1 MILRLEGLAEG
12 IAEGM
17 CRTRIPWPAG
27 DVVEAKAASV
37 KPEVQGTSWQPQC
50 DGRRASALM
59 TRFRDADRHWA
70 EAEAAVAPRARRP
83 ARALRLVVR
92 QRPRLQLSGAEPL
105 RGHWHES
112 DRGTLQ
118 AAAHQSVDDDTVN
131 GATERRCSHLS
142 IDDLA
147 ECG

>member
-1 MILRLEGLAEG
+1 
-12 IAEGM
+12 
-17 CRTRIPWPAG
+17 
-27 DVVEAKAASV
+27 
-37 KPEVQGTSWQPQC
+37 
-50 DGRRASALM
+50 M
-59 TRFRDADRHWA
+59 TRFRDADRYWA
-70 EAEAAVAPRARRP
+70 EAEAAVAPDPRARGP

-118 AAAHQSVDDDTVN
+118 AAARQSVDDDTVN
-131 GATERRCSHLS
+131 GAIERCSRWS

-147 ECG
+147 D